1 MADGATLSAIFCVRP
16 IFAQCGVC
24 RKKHKTEIFTMSE
37 YRIYDSIKSG
47 KRGHVSFH
55 TPGHKGGGALSALF
69 SVCGDDV
76 TELSYTDE
84 LGSPSGPIAE
94 AQSDIAM
101 IAGAKRAF
109 ITTDGSTSSILSMF
123 WAIKDRGGK
132 IIVPRGSHKS
142 VWNACRLF
150 KIEPV
155 IVQGEERDGIV
166 QPPDAAEIA
175 RLVAGDDDIIGMIA
189 TSPDYYGNIAPLE
202 KYAEALHSRGK
213 VLLVDGAHG
222 AHLAF
227 ESGRAGY
234 AGVYAD
240 AWADGAHK
248 TLPTLT
254 QGAIVHAN
262 RDDVVADLRE
272 GAGIFRT
279 TSPSYPI
286 MASIEYGAKY
296 LAEHGGALIDALK
309 REFSLMKMRL
319 KKRGVLFYEGGET
332 LQFAVDFGGMGI
344 SPYLAEEQLEK
355 RKIYAEMN
363 DGRYILFYFSPLT
376 RPRHLLRLERAI
388 RRLAK
393 MRSLKDTYAPKP
405 ATAYGVKKFS
415 YLTALTFRKESVPVE
430 ECAGRIAARNAG
442 VTPPCI
448 PVVLAGEQITPQAA
462 EALKKS
468 KHVFG
473 IADGK
478 IEVIKIGGEK

>member
-1 MADGATLSAIFCVRP
+1 MEYLIYGAL
-16 IFAQCGVC
+16 
-24 RKKHKTEIFTMSE
+24 KK
-37 YRIYDSIKSG
+37 Y
-47 KRGHVSFH
+47 KRLHAARFH
-55 TPGHKGGGALSALF
+55 MPGHKADRKRFPLFKDAAL
-69 SVCGDDV
+69 DI
-76 TELSYTDE
+76 TELSFADCLE
-84 LGSPSGPIAE
+84 NPDGLIAAAE
-94 AQSDIAM
+94 SDCAEIL
-101 IAGAKRAF
+101 GAKRSF
-109 ITTDGSTSSILSMF
+109 FLTDGSSSGIFAMLY
-123 WAIKDRGGK
+123 AVKRRGGK
-132 IIVPRGSHKS
+132 IVIARGAHKS
-142 VWNACRLF
+142 VYNACAVLG
-150 KIEPV
+150 IEPH
-155 IVQGEERDGIV
+155 ILKGNELDGV
-166 QPPDAAEIA
+166 PLPPTAAEIEDA
-175 RLVAGDDDIIGMIA
+175 LKKERDVCAVLV
-189 TSPDYYGNIAPLE
+189 TSPDYYGNISDLAAIRRICDR
-202 KYAEALHSRGK
+202 YGK
-213 VLLVDGAHG
+213 LFLVDGAHG
-222 AHLAF
+222 AYLRFDPDEH
-227 ESGRAGY
+227 RY
-234 AGVYAD
+234 AGEYAD
-240 AWADGAHK
+240 AWVDGAHK

-468 KHVFG
+468 KYVFG